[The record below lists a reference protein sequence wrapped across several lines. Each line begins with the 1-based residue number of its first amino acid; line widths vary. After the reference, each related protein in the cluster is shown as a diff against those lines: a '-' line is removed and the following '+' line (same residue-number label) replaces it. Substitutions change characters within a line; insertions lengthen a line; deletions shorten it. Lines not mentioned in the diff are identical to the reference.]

1 MSFERVSQQKLDEK
15 VGAVDTK
22 IGDLSTLSTTE
33 KSTVVGAVNE
43 LFTSVGNGK
52 AAVASAIT
60 DKGVTTASDAT
71 FATMAQNIAAI
82 PTGSTPT
89 GTININTNGTY
100 DVTDKASAV
109 VAVPS
114 GSANSRCFLK
124 TLSADASGTQVEMN
138 PDGDAAIAAHKS
150 DSSFTVGVI
159 ALGITSSA
167 SFRCAVV
174 GNNSLHSA
182 ITVYGVYL
190 RSSPSGV
197 AGMYM
202 TAPVNS
208 SPDNSPGNVTVD
220 SNGVVRVFA
229 SSAYPLKAGSYICV
243 CGW

>member
-1 MSFERVSQQKLDEK
+1 MAL
-15 VGAVDTK
+15 
-22 IGDLSTLSTTE
+22 
-33 KSTVVGAVNE
+33 
-43 LFTSVGNGK
+43 
-52 AAVASAIT
+52 T
-60 DKGVTTASDAT
+60 DKLTDIADAIRAKT
-71 FATMAQNIAAI
+71 GTSAALSLTQMAQ
-82 PTGSTPT
+82 
-89 GTININTNGTY
+89 
-100 DVTDKASAV
+100 AV
-109 VAVPS
+109 QS
-114 GSANSRCFLK
+114 ITLGSANSRCFLK
-124 TLSADASGTQVEMN
+124 TLAADASGTQVEMN

-190 RSSPSGV
+190 RSSSSGV
-197 AGMYM
+197 SGMYM

>member
-1 MSFERVSQQKLDEK
+1 MAL
-15 VGAVDTK
+15 
-22 IGDLSTLSTTE
+22 
-33 KSTVVGAVNE
+33 
-43 LFTSVGNGK
+43 
-52 AAVASAIT
+52 T
-60 DKGVTTASDAT
+60 DKLTDIADAIRAKT
-71 FATMAQNIAAI
+71 GTSAALSLTQMAQ
-82 PTGSTPT
+82 
-89 GTININTNGTY
+89 
-100 DVTDKASAV
+100 AV
-109 VAVPS
+109 QS
-114 GSANSRCFLK
+114 ITLGSANSRCFLK

-182 ITVYGVYL
+182 TSSTVYGVYL
-190 RSSPSGV
+190 RSSSSGV
-197 AGMYM
+197 SGMYM

-220 SNGVVRVFA
+220 SNGVIRVFA
-229 SSAYPLKAGSYICV
+229 SSSYVLKAGSYICV